1 MDLEN
6 KLKAYY
12 ATAILGVVFA
22 VIGFTYNAW
31 RLVVS
36 EDNTNIRTAAFAVLN
51 ELAELEQTI
60 YSAHYDQDNING
72 SPRKG
77 WVKVGLIVDLSMLM
91 GDSVEQSAV
100 ALKAN
105 WTENWQSVAQ
115 DRATTNELIE
125 KIDDVRSEI
134 KSQLTMLD

>member
-60 YSAHYDQDNING
+60 YSAHYDQDNVNG
-72 SPRKG
+72 SPRKA

-91 GDSVEQSAV
+91 GDSVEQSA
-100 ALKAN
+100 
-105 WTENWQSVAQ
+105 AQ

-125 KIDDVRSEI
+125 KIDNVRSEI

>member
-31 RLVVS
+31 RLEVS

-51 ELAELEQTI
+51 ELA
-60 YSAHYDQDNING
+60 
-72 SPRKG
+72 
-77 WVKVGLIVDLSMLM
+77 
-91 GDSVEQSAV
+91 
-100 ALKAN
+100 
-105 WTENWQSVAQ
+105 
-115 DRATTNELIE
+115 
-125 KIDDVRSEI
+125 
-134 KSQLTMLD
+134 

>member
-1 MDLEN
+1 M
-6 KLKAYY
+6 
-12 ATAILGVVFA
+12 
-22 VIGFTYNAW
+22 
-31 RLVVS
+31 
-36 EDNTNIRTAAFAVLN
+36 
-51 ELAELEQTI
+51 
-60 YSAHYDQDNING
+60 
-72 SPRKG
+72 
-77 WVKVGLIVDLSMLM
+77 KVGLIVDLSMLM

>member
-60 YSAHYDQDNING
+60 YSAHYDQDNVNG

-91 GDSVEQSAV
+91 GDSVEQSA
-100 ALKAN
+100 
-105 WTENWQSVAQ
+105 AQ

-125 KIDDVRSEI
+125 KIDNVRSEI